1 MMTRE
6 TKTHTH
12 KKQKERE
19 EERRERFNTNTENKE
34 QKNERD
40 FFAKFH
46 IFSLDK
52 KNLKNI
58 FFSTTNHQI
67 LSFEASKSHKLY
79 R

>member
-6 TKTHTH
+6 TNTPHT
-12 KKQKERE
+12 QKAKRERRRE
-19 EERRERFNTNTENKE
+19 RERFNTNTENKE

-58 FFSTTNHQI
+58 YFSTTNHQI
-67 LSFEASKSHKLY
+67 LSFEASKSHKL
-79 R
+79 